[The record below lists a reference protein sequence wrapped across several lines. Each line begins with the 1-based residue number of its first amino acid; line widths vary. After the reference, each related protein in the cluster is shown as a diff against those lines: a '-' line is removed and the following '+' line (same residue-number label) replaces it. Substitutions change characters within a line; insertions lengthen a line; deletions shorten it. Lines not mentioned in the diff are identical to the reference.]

1 MSVHAAIMRAAV
13 ARAPSRPAHTA
24 ANSRSREASR
34 PSACH
39 RISPRRHGKA
49 ANRRLPRAHLAL
61 PAGSPVGFGPCAEA
75 AGNSI
80 SSPTDVR
87 AGAGDSP
94 PCTARDVGKVEL
106 LRPWS
111 ITTACLLT
119 TSSPSFPAEAIPRQK
134 A

>member
-1 MSVHAAIMRAAV
+1 MPQSCAPRSLAPRAAP
-13 ARAPSRPAHTA
+13 RIPRLTA
-24 ANSRSREASR
+24 AHAR
-34 PSACH
+34 P
-39 RISPRRHGKA
+39 RGLQRVIGISPRRHGKA